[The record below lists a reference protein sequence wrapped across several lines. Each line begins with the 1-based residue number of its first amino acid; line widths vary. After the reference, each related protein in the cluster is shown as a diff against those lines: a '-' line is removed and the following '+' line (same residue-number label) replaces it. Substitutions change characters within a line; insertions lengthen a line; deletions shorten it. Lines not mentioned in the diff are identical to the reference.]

1 MGMSTS
7 ASMAKG
13 CAICNTPLGHG
24 GIMQDNPQAAPKSTT
39 SSSSDDP
46 RAVSIIISCD
56 TCVVR
61 DSPACHDCI
70 VPMLCG
76 EPEAVIFDYEELR
89 TLAALAKAGLTP
101 GLRHQ
106 RSA

>member
-1 MGMSTS
+1 MLTRESMTS
-7 ASMAKG
+7 GYHKVVRSEVNLG
-13 CAICNTPLGHG
+13 TPLGHG
-24 GIMQDNPQAAPKSTT
+24 GNMQEHSP
-39 SSSSDDP
+39 
-46 RAVSIIISCD
+46 SIIISCD
-56 TCVVR
+56 TCVMR
-61 DSPACHDCI
+61 DTTACDDCI

>member
-1 MGMSTS
+1 MGISTI
-7 ASMAKG
+7 ASVAKG

-24 GIMQDNPQAAPKSTT
+24 GNMQDNPQAAPNSTT
-39 SSSSDDP
+39 SLSSDDP
-46 RAVSIIISCD
+46 RAVSIVISCD

-61 DSPACHDCI
+61 DPAACHDCI